1 MSRLEF
7 RAWHKTREKYYEVLH
22 LHINKYEGNW
32 VTVKGFCIIEQK
44 DIHIQ
49 IQPKDCIIEQMIN
62 REDKQK
68 SRIFQG
74 DILEIPYEYTYN
86 EYASSEDDSGSYRG
100 IVHYQPSKGFILTRC
115 IVKSDY
121 DDDSKWKKR
130 DNLNITST
138 HSLIIGNIHEN
149 PELLEQS

>member
-49 IQPKDCIIEQMIN
+49 IQPKDCIIEQYIGLKCLNNVKIFKGDLLHKLDPCGIEVLTVEQLDCESGFCVQVGEFTTCYLTQDYIN
-62 REDKQK
+62 K
-68 SRIFQG
+68 
-74 DILEIPYEYTYN
+74 N
-86 EYASSEDDSGSYRG
+86 ELVV
-100 IVHYQPSKGFILTRC
+100 I
-115 IVKSDY
+115 
-121 DDDSKWKKR
+121 
-130 DNLNITST
+130 
-138 HSLIIGNIHEN
+138 
-149 PELLEQS
+149 